1 MYNNTKIIRVYTRNL
16 QDKRLLKTYMS
27 LGFQHIRRIVSFE
40 RFPTIGC
47 LAELSLIPTIGS
59 VPIVSPEGR
68 RLIGKLAFV

>member
-1 MYNNTKIIRVYTRNL
+1 MYNNTKMIRAYTRDL

-47 LAELSLIPTIGS
+47 LAELCIIPNIGT
-59 VPIVSPEGR
+59 VPIDSAQGR
-68 RLIGKLAFV
+68 RLINKMTTL